1 MSVSQSQT
9 QSQAQQLADTRSRIL
24 TLLLN
29 EPDLVESLLH
39 PEDHAPR
46 STETEA
52 LINRLRQHLALLH
65 AADIADILEALPE
78 DERQA
83 LWRLVD
89 NARRGQVLVEASE
102 TVWESLTEVMSDK
115 DILQAIAPLDID
127 DQAYLAKYLP
137 RDLTGRLLT
146 TLDPALRARVLNVV
160 HFDRDRVGRIMD
172 FNFITVRA
180 DVNLATVQR
189 FLRRRR
195 SIPEGTDKLFITN
208 KDNVLLG
215 ELPLTDILLNQPDTP
230 VFSIMNDRPNTFRL
244 DDKAEDAAGAFE
256 RYNLISAAVIDA
268 QGKLIGRVTI
278 EDVIDLVNEEN
289 ESNIRK
295 MGGLSQEEEVF
306 APVRKA
312 VRTRWTWLAINLC
325 TAFVASRVIGLFEE
339 TISQLVALATLM
351 PIVAG
356 IGGNTGNQTITMI
369 VRALALH
376 QVEPGNFNFLFLRE
390 LGVALIN
397 GVFWGSIMGGV
408 TWLMYDNLALGGVMM
423 LAMILNLL
431 LAALMGVLIPLVLTK
446 LKRDPAIGSSVMIT
460 ALTDTGGFFIF
471 LGLATLFLMH

>member
-1 MSVSQSQT
+1 MSV
-9 QSQAQQLADTRSRIL
+9 SQAQQLADTRSRIL

-29 EPDLVESLLH
+29 EPDLVESLRN
-39 PEDHAPR
+39 PQDAAPL
-46 STETEA
+46 SAETEA
-52 LINRLRQHLALLH
+52 QIASLHQDLTLLH

-83 LWRLVD
+83 LWQLVD
-89 NARRGQVLVEASE
+89 NSRRGQVLVEASE
-102 TVWESLTEVMSDK
+102 TVWESLTEAMSDK
-115 DILQAIAPLDID
+115 DILQAIEPLDID

-146 TLDPALRARVLNVV
+146 TLEPALRARVLNVV

-189 FLRRRR
+189 FLRRKRA
-195 SIPEGTDKLFITN
+195 IPEGTDKLFITDKN
-208 KDNVLLG
+208 NVLLG

-230 VFSIMNDRPNTFRL
+230 VFSVMNNRPNTFRL

-339 TISQLVALATLM
+339 TIAELVALATLM

-376 QVEPGNFNFLFLRE
+376 QVEPGNFSFLFMRE

-397 GVFWGSIMGGV
+397 GLFWGSIMGCI
-408 TWLMYDNLALGGVMM
+408 TWLMYDNLELGGVMM

-431 LAALMGVLIPLVLTK
+431 LAALMGVLIPLVMTK

-460 ALTDTGGFFIF
+460 AITDTGGFFIF
-471 LGLATLFLMH
+471 LGLATLFLLH